1 MEKDR
6 KGRAWL
12 WGLLVL
18 ALAGLIAYL
27 IISEMAP
34 QVEDTVED
42 TVVESETPQVEIE
55 DTTPIRQPVTE
66 EKGDISPP
74 SIKKKIFTTAEQEE
88 DYCAQIENSVAEFF
102 LYLDQKEYIRNL
114 DLEVNVYVHTKEIL
128 KRLSARPP
136 VPAGEGA
143 DPRIIIGNLYH
154 FFRILKGKD
163 IQLVKEVVRNEDAN
177 LEINLEMFYMWFMLG
192 DRCPNPENVR
202 PSFDVLYK
210 YAGFLVNTTGGRAYL
225 FRRPTPFRLLV
236 SYYCL
241 LVIQE
246 ADKRGKNTSGI
257 DISPYIA
264 SLREEII
271 HYPDFQF
278 QKEFVY
284 RLSRLE
290 DYYSR
295 RR

>member
-1 MEKDR
+1 MGKSN

-34 QVEDTVED
+34 QVEDTV
-42 TVVESETPQVEIE
+42 VESETPQVEIE
-55 DTTPIRQPVTE
+55 DDTSIRPPVIE

-74 SIKKKIFTTAEQEE
+74 SIKKEIFTIPEQEE
-88 DYCAQIENSVAEFF
+88 DYCVRIENSVAEFF
-102 LYLDQKEYIRNL
+102 LYLDQKEYIRDL
-114 DLEVNVYVHTKEIL
+114 DLEVNVYVHTKEVL

-136 VPAGEGA
+136 VPAGEGT
-143 DPRIIIGNLYH
+143 DPKIIIGNLYH
-154 FFRILKGKD
+154 FFRVLKGKD
-163 IQLVKEVVRNEDAN
+163 IRLLKEVVRNEEAN

-210 YAGFLVNTTGGRAYL
+210 YAGFLVNTTGGMAYL
-225 FRRPTPFRLLV
+225 FRRPTPFRILV

-264 SLREEII
+264 PLRKEIM